1 MKKTIGFREVRMRE
15 EAEEKQPVVLI
26 RMFGALQV
34 SAKVSATSAQTAPSL
49 SALTPASF
57 FVMVLGGRAFGR

>member
-1 MKKTIGFREVRMRE
+1 MKKTIVFREVRMRE

-34 SAKVSATSAQTAPSL
+34 SAKVTLEGTSLLLQLKLPL
-49 SALTPASF
+49 PFLC
-57 FVMVLGGRAFGR
+57 

>member
-1 MKKTIGFREVRMRE
+1 MKNKFLARRFKVRMRE

-34 SAKVSATSAQTAPSL
+34 SAKVTLEGTSLPLQLKLPL
-49 SALTPASF
+49 PFLP
-57 FVMVLGGRAFGR
+57 

>member
-34 SAKVSATSAQTAPSL
+34 SAKVTLEGTSPPLQLKLPL
-49 SALTPASF
+49 PFLP
-57 FVMVLGGRAFGR
+57 